1 MGNFWVGMDSFG
13 QLWVA
18 EDSCGWLRIVV
29 GDCEWFFGW
38 LWVVAYFS
46 ITPSKFDCEG
56 DRGGLSQYMGEHG
69 RV

>member
-1 MGNFWVGMDSFG
+1 MAYLGNFWVVMDSFG

-46 ITPSKFDCEG
+46 ITPQNLIA
-56 DRGGLSQYMGEHG
+56 GGIGG
-69 RV
+69 A